1 MLVSR
6 VLRDNILTPS
16 LDWRVHRGL
25 RHGTNDYHASSFYHF
40 ICFPFCWTT
49 DKIFSRMP
57 SRAFKTCAISLSFP
71 NWILYIS
78 VDGDME
84 EHKMRG
90 IESLTPRDL
99 DRAFV
104 YYMESFLLA
113 FVSVFL
119 SSNIL
124 NRLTKMDCWKRKVHA
139 HFKRAF

>member
-1 MLVSR
+1 
-6 VLRDNILTPS
+6 
-16 LDWRVHRGL
+16 
-25 RHGTNDYHASSFYHF
+25 
-40 ICFPFCWTT
+40 
-49 DKIFSRMP
+49 MP

-99 DRAFV
+99 DGAFV

-124 NRLTKMDCWKRKVHA
+124 NRLTKMDC
-139 HFKRAF
+139 